1 LIYLKLKFKIIKM
14 DYAVS
19 SFTLETF
26 EEMIY
31 NINIE
36 VLKEVHKKFL
46 SDLDFQELVNILEN
60 KKKKKF
66 IIKEK

>member
-1 LIYLKLKFKIIKM
+1 M

>member
-1 LIYLKLKFKIIKM
+1 M

-26 EEMIY
+26 EDLIY